1 MPETTTVDVIK
12 QSTCLRSNVSLY
24 APIIVTYSLHIMF
37 CFEDIMTLGL
47 PGHSLHVTAHNNT
60 PAIPIYWFREA
71 GLFETVQRDRRK

>member
-1 MPETTTVDVIK
+1 
-12 QSTCLRSNVSLY
+12 
-24 APIIVTYSLHIMF
+24 
-37 CFEDIMTLGL
+37 MTLGL